1 MDRLAALLAR
11 VQKPARYAGQEWNSV
26 TKDWAGVRVSLGL
39 AYPDLY
45 EIGMSNLGLGI
56 LYDLVN
62 RRTDL
67 VAERIY
73 APWDDMEAL
82 MRAEDVPLFSLE
94 TRRTLDE
101 FDVIGFS
108 LQYELNYTNVLNMLD
123 LAGLPVWAAERT
135 AAMPLI
141 IGGGSCAYNAEPLA
155 PFFDALVIGEGEE
168 VLLELLDVVGQ
179 WKAEGG
185 PGQPEGRAALLT
197 RLARLGGVYVPSK
210 YEAHYSTDGRLTGA
224 DGRLTGTVPI
234 EQGVPARVTKRIVRT
249 LGPVPTRPI
258 LPTMEVVHDR
268 AMVEVQRGCSRG
280 CRFCQAGIIYRP
292 IRERP
297 VEETL
302 DGIDAILANSG
313 HSEVSLVSL
322 SSSDHSGIEQIIEGA
337 MARHRDDGLSVS
349 LPSLR
354 IDSFSVALADKIQTT
369 RKTGFTFAPEAGSQ
383 RLRDVINKGVT
394 EEDLLRTAEAAFRS
408 GWNRIKLYFM
418 IGLPTE
424 TDEDVLEIAGLV
436 RDLQRLGREARGRV
450 VDISVSVSTF
460 VPKPHTP
467 FQWVPLA
474 AREDIERRQGLLR
487 ERIRGRGL
495 RLSWSDW
502 DSTWLEALLARGDR
516 RLADGIYRAWRS
528 GARFD
533 AWSEHFDV
541 ATWRQAVD
549 DAGLDPDAAAAGGY
563 APDAALPWDV
573 IDCGVSRRFLW
584 REYERALKGDLS
596 PDCRRSCHGC
606 GVLEAFP
613 DERAGVP
620 AGAWGCP

>member
-1 MDRLAALLAR
+1 MQLDTDRLAALLAR

-39 AYPDLY
+39 TYPDLY

-82 MRAEDVPLFSLE
+82 MRAEGVPLFSLE
-94 TRRTLDE
+94 TRRSVDE

-135 AAMPLI
+135 AAMPLV

-197 RLARLGGVYVPSK
+197 RLAHLGGVYVPSK
-210 YEAHYSTDGRLTGA
+210 YEAHCSTDGRLA
-224 DGRLTGTVPI
+224 GTVPI

-313 HSEVSLVSL
+313 HSQVSLVSL

-354 IDSFSVALADKIQTT
+354 IDSFSVALADKIQTA

-424 TDEDVLEIAGLV
+424 TDEDVLEIARLV
-436 RDLQRLGREARGRV
+436 RDLQRLGRETRGRV

-516 RLADGIYRAWRS
+516 RLADGIYRAWKS

-541 ATWRQAVD
+541 ATWRQAVG
-549 DAGLDPDAAAAGGY
+549 DAGLDPDAAATGGY

-584 REYERALKGDLS
+584 REYQRALKGDLS

-606 GVLEAFP
+606 GVLEAFS
-613 DERAGVP
+613 DERAAVP

>member
-1 MDRLAALLAR
+1 M
-11 VQKPARYAGQEWNSV
+11 
-26 TKDWAGVRVSLGL
+26 
-39 AYPDLY
+39 LY

-82 MRAEDVPLFSLE
+82 MRAEGVPLFSLE
-94 TRRTLDE
+94 TRRSVDE

-135 AAMPLI
+135 AAMPLV

-197 RLARLGGVYVPSK
+197 RLAHLGGVYVPSK
-210 YEAHYSTDGRLTGA
+210 YEAHCSTDGRLA
-224 DGRLTGTVPI
+224 GTVPI

-313 HSEVSLVSL
+313 HSQVSLVSL

-354 IDSFSVALADKIQTT
+354 IDSFSVALADKIQTA
-369 RKTGFTFAPEAGSQ
+369 RKTGFT
-383 RLRDVINKGVT
+383 LR
-394 EEDLLRTAEAAFRS
+394 RRRAAS
-408 GWNRIKLYFM
+408 
-418 IGLPTE
+418 
-424 TDEDVLEIAGLV
+424 A
-436 RDLQRLGREARGRV
+436 
-450 VDISVSVSTF
+450 S
-460 VPKPHTP
+460 
-467 FQWVPLA
+467 
-474 AREDIERRQGLLR
+474 
-487 ERIRGRGL
+487 
-495 RLSWSDW
+495 
-502 DSTWLEALLARGDR
+502 
-516 RLADGIYRAWRS
+516 
-528 GARFD
+528 
-533 AWSEHFDV
+533 
-541 ATWRQAVD
+541 AT
-549 DAGLDPDAAAAGGY
+549 
-563 APDAALPWDV
+563 
-573 IDCGVSRRFLW
+573 
-584 REYERALKGDLS
+584 
-596 PDCRRSCHGC
+596 
-606 GVLEAFP
+606 
-613 DERAGVP
+613 
-620 AGAWGCP
+620 